1 LDTDLLFF
9 LFAAVRAVADMD
21 QPKSMP
27 AEFTYTQSYQLIL
40 TSSNILNDVKIRI
53 QQRTALLEDVLKAK

>member
-1 LDTDLLFF
+1 
-9 LFAAVRAVADMD
+9 VRAVADMD

>member
-9 LFAAVRAVADMD
+9 LFAAVEAVADMAR
-21 QPKSMP
+21 PKSMP

-40 TSSNILNDVKIRI
+40 TASVILNDVKFRF
-53 QQRTALLEDVLKAK
+53 